1 MKTATA
7 TAEQAT
13 ISPVS
18 LSLSIRKALLICGI
32 LSSLLYIAMN
42 VVVAAQ
48 WQAYNSV
55 SQTVSELS
63 AIGAPTRPLWVMLAI
78 IYSLL
83 VSVFGWGVRASAGQ
97 NRSLRITGNLLVING
112 GLGMVSHFTPMHMR
126 GAVPTLIDTEH
137 IALGTA
143 IILSML
149 LTIGYGAGAF
159 GKRFR
164 FYSITTILVILV
176 SGTLMGMESPRIA
189 ENLSTSFIGIWE
201 RICVLAFLIWVI
213 VLAAILL
220 RALEEHSENN
230 PIEIMDKPA

>member
-7 TAEQAT
+7 SAEQAT
-13 ISPVS
+13 MSPMPLSVS
-18 LSLSIRKALLICGI
+18 TQKALLICGI
-32 LSSLLYIAMN
+32 LSSILYIAMN
-42 VVVAAQ
+42 IVAAAR
-48 WQAYNSV
+48 WQGYNSI

-83 VSVFGWGVRASAGQ
+83 VTGFGWGVRVSAGR
-97 NRSLRITGNLLVING
+97 NHPLSITGSLLVING
-112 GLGMVSHFTPMHMR
+112 GLGMASHFTPMHLR
-126 GAVPTLIDTEH
+126 GAVPTLIDTVH
-137 IALGTA
+137 IILGTA

-149 LTIGYGAGAF
+149 LAIGYGATAF

-176 SGTLMGMESPRIA
+176 FGTLMGIEGPRIA
-189 ENLSTSFIGIWE
+189 ENLSTPFIGIWE
-201 RICVLAFLIWVI
+201 RISVLAFLIWVV

-220 RALEEHSENN
+220 RALEEYSKNN
-230 PIEIMDKPA
+230 SVEIMDIA